1 MIFDAWFRFNDI
13 DSRQMGVRVTKMPET
28 VRAERRVERV
38 EIAGRNGSLHVDEGT
53 YSSYDRTMECALI
66 NRRKLD
72 DVAAWL
78 VGSGKMIFSTEP
90 DKVYDV
96 VISNKVSIAQMMRV
110 FQKFQVTMDTQPFKY
125 SVNPFGDTL
134 ELLKPQT
141 VYNKGTVYAQPKI
154 TVYGSGSI
162 TLDINGTAFPLSG
175 VDGHITIDSESMEVY
190 RGSESQNSRFGG
202 AEFPRLEAGGNAVS
216 WTGNVEK
223 LVIEPEWRWL

>member
-66 NRRKLD
+66 NRRRLD

-223 LVIEPEWRWL
+223 LVIEPE

>member
-66 NRRKLD
+66 NRRRLD

-223 LVIEPEWRWL
+223 

>member
-38 EIAGRNGSLHVDEGT
+38 EIAGRNGLLHVDEGT

>member
-1 MIFDAWFRFNDI
+1 MIFEAWFRFRDI
-13 DSRQMGVRVTKMPET
+13 DSRSMGVRVTKMPET

-53 YSSYDRTMECALI
+53 YASYDRTMECALI
-66 NRRKLD
+66 NRRRLD

-110 FQKFQVTMDTQPFKY
+110 FQKFQVTMDTQPFKR

-134 ELLKPQT
+134 ELTKPQT
-141 VYNKGTVYAQPKI
+141 VHNKGTIYAQPKI
-154 TVYGSGSI
+154 TVYGRGNI
-162 TLDINGTAFPLSG
+162 TLHINGTAFPLSG
-175 VDGHITIDSESMEVY
+175 VDGHITVDSGSMEVY

-202 AEFPRLEAGGNAVS
+202 AEFPRLEAGENAVS

-223 LVIEPEWRWL
+223 LVIEPEWRWI

>member
-1 MIFDAWFRFNDI
+1 MTHGSGSMISTAGRW
-13 DSRQMGVRVTKMPET
+13 
-28 VRAERRVERV
+28 ERV

-66 NRRKLD
+66 NRRRLD
-72 DVAAWL
+72 EVAAWL

>member
-1 MIFDAWFRFNDI
+1 MIFESWFRFRDI
-13 DSRQMGVRVTKMPET
+13 DSRSMGVRVTKMPET

-78 VGSGKMIFSTEP
+78 VGSGKMIFSSEP
-90 DKVYDV
+90 DKAYDV
-96 VISNKVSIAQMMRV
+96 MISNKISIAQMMRT
-110 FQKFQVTMDTQPFKY
+110 FQKFQVTMDTQPFKR

-134 ELLKPQT
+134 ELAKPQA

-154 TVYGSGSI
+154 TVYGGGDI
-162 TLDINGTAFPLSG
+162 TLDINGAAFLLSG

-190 RGSESQNSRFGG
+190 KDGESRNGTFSGIG
-202 AEFPRLEAGGNAVS
+202 FPRLEVGANAVS

>member
-66 NRRKLD
+66 NRRRLD
-72 DVAAWL
+72 EVAAWL

>member
-13 DSRQMGVRVTKMPET
+13 DSRQMGVWVTKMPET

-125 SVNPFGDTL
+125 SVNRFGERL
-134 ELLKPQT
+134 ELAKPQA

-154 TVYGSGSI
+154 TVYGGGDI
-162 TLDINGTAFPLSG
+162 TLDINGAAFLLSG

-190 RGSESQNSRFGG
+190 KDGESRNGTFSGIG
-202 AEFPRLEAGGNAVS
+202 FPRLEAGANAVS
-216 WTGNVEK
+216 WTGDVEK
-223 LVIEPEWRWL
+223 IVIEPGWRWL

>member
-53 YSSYDRTMECALI
+53 YASYGRTMECALI
-66 NRRKLD
+66 NRRRLD
-72 DVAAWL
+72 EVAAWL
-78 VGSGKMIFSTEP
+78 VGSGKMIFSSEP
-90 DKVYDV
+90 DKAYDV
-96 VISNKVSIAQMMRV
+96 MISNKISIAQMMRT
-110 FQKFQVTMDTQPFKY
+110 FQKFQVTMDTQPFKR

-134 ELLKPQT
+134 ELVKPQT

-162 TLDINGTAFPLSG
+162 TLDINGTVFPLSG
-175 VDGHITIDSESMEVY
+175 VDGHITVDSGNMEVY

-202 AEFPRLEAGGNAVS
+202 AEFPRLEAGRNAVS

-223 LVIEPEWRWL
+223 LVIEPEWRWI

>member
-38 EIAGRNGSLHVDEGT
+38 EIAGRNGLLHVDEGT

-66 NRRKLD
+66 NRRRLD
-72 DVAAWL
+72 EVAAWL